1 MNIADMSG
9 VFFALILLNNYQQ
22 SVKWIVLLLLY
33 IRHKPRNDLG
43 FRRTAITV
51 NQLQKI
57 YASFPI
63 KIFLLQQHY
72 FLQQI
77 INK

>member
-51 NQLQKI
+51 NRLQKI

>member
-1 MNIADMSG
+1 MNMADMSG

-22 SVKWIVLLLLY
+22 SVKWIVLLLIY
-33 IRHKPRNDLG
+33 IRHKPRNDSG

-51 NQLQKI
+51 NQLQNLRVFSNKNL
-57 YASFPI
+57 
-63 KIFLLQQHY
+63 LLQQHY